1 MIAYGRHSIDQH
13 DLNAVIEVLQSDFL
27 TQGLQVPA
35 FETAMADYCNAKYT
49 VAANSATSCL
59 HLACLALGLKPG
71 DSVWTSP
78 NTFVASANCALYC
91 GATVDFV
98 DIDPSTYNL
107 CPIALQAKLKTAAQH
122 NRLPKIII
130 AVHFSGQSCD
140 MIAIAKLAQQYGIK
154 IIEDASHAVGA
165 VYNGKPI
172 GGCQYSDI
180 TVFSFHP
187 VKIITTGEG
196 GMALTNNQQY
206 ANSMSRLRSHGITKD
221 PQQMQGTPDGDWYYQ
236 QLDLGFNY
244 RMTDMQAALGLSQLG
259 KLDIFLS
266 ARRRMAQ
273 LYAEQLGHIASIQVP
288 LLNLD
293 SSWHLYVIQLADK
306 ATRNRVFDNLRAKN
320 IGVHVH
326 YIPVHMQPYYQ
337 KIGFKIGAFPIAEA
351 YYQKALTIPLHPSL
365 QPDDTRFIMA
375 ELIHAVAQA
384 V

>member
-172 GGCQYSDI
+172 GG
-180 TVFSFHP
+180 
-187 VKIITTGEG
+187 
-196 GMALTNNQQY
+196 
-206 ANSMSRLRSHGITKD
+206 
-221 PQQMQGTPDGDWYYQ
+221 
-236 QLDLGFNY
+236 
-244 RMTDMQAALGLSQLG
+244 
-259 KLDIFLS
+259 
-266 ARRRMAQ
+266 
-273 LYAEQLGHIASIQVP
+273 
-288 LLNLD
+288 
-293 SSWHLYVIQLADK
+293 
-306 ATRNRVFDNLRAKN
+306 
-320 IGVHVH
+320 
-326 YIPVHMQPYYQ
+326 
-337 KIGFKIGAFPIAEA
+337 
-351 YYQKALTIPLHPSL
+351 
-365 QPDDTRFIMA
+365 
-375 ELIHAVAQA
+375 
-384 V
+384 